1 MEFHHAGRA
10 GFELLTSG
18 DPPASAFQSS
28 GIIGQLRAVHRLCYF
43 YSTVMLT
50 EAQCVIYHEFQL
62 SLARK
67 VAGKVLEGQLLET
80 ISQLYLSLG
89 TKRACKS
96 TLDYTKEVW
105 GFSLTF
111 RRKRRRRMPGCK
123 QGRSITSCGRASW
136 WTCTSRWHRMW
147 SCTQAT
153 PAWGWS
159 CLRQLETSSSMGPG
173 SGRKPCPS
181 TGGRAERAR
190 GLPPPGHP
198 APSAGPG
205 QAGGALL
212 PQGPVALQLA
222 TGVRR
227 GDPLLREGVP
237 GAR

>member
-1 MEFHHAGRA
+1 MP
-10 GFELLTSG
+10 S
-18 DPPASAFQSS
+18 
-28 GIIGQLRAVHRLCYF
+28 
-43 YSTVMLT
+43 
-50 EAQCVIYHEFQL
+50 EAQCVIYHELQL

-67 VAGKVLEGQLLET
+67 VADKVLEGQLLET
-80 ISQLYLSLG
+80 ISQLYLSWATSGPADPLW
-89 TKRACKS
+89 T
-96 TLDYTKEVW
+96 TPKEVW

-123 QGRSITSCGRASW
+123 QGRSITSCSRVSW

-153 PAWGWS
+153 PTWGCS
-159 CLRQLETSSSMGPG
+159 CLRQLETSSSMWPG

-181 TGGRAERAR
+181 TGGPAERAR
-190 GLPPPGHP
+190 GLPPAGRP

-205 QAGGALL
+205 QAGRAVL

-227 GDPLLREGVP
+227 GDPLLREEGVP

>member
-1 MEFHHAGRA
+1 MSIRRTWFPVLISRMFLALENQKLSTVPSALALG
-10 GFELLTSG
+10 E
-18 DPPASAFQSS
+18 AS
-28 GIIGQLRAVHRLCYF
+28 QLRAVHRLCYF
-43 YSTVMLT
+43 YSTVMPS
-50 EAQCVIYHEFQL
+50 EAQCVIYHELQL

-153 PAWGWS
+153 PA
-159 CLRQLETSSSMGPG
+159 
-173 SGRKPCPS
+173 
-181 TGGRAERAR
+181 
-190 GLPPPGHP
+190 
-198 APSAGPG
+198 
-205 QAGGALL
+205 
-212 PQGPVALQLA
+212 
-222 TGVRR
+222 
-227 GDPLLREGVP
+227 
-237 GAR
+237 